1 MQVLLGE
8 HDYNTAGETDSLRL
22 KVGKILN
29 HPDYNERTTN
39 YDFALLKLRT
49 PVDFCAETHM
59 HIRPVCLPPDATQ
72 TYAGSVATVT
82 GWGTTTSGGD
92 LSSTLQEVEVVVLTN
107 YNCKGDLHLISLG
120 KSLED

>member
-1 MQVLLGE
+1 M
-8 HDYNTAGETDSLRL
+8 A
-22 KVGKILN
+22 KILN

-49 PVDFCAETHM
+49 PVDFCAKA
-59 HIRPVCLPPDATQ
+59 HIRPVCLPTDASQ

-82 GWGTTTSGGD
+82 GWGTTTSGGN

-107 YNCKGDLHLISLG
+107 YNCKGDLHFISVA
-120 KSLED
+120 KV

>member
-1 MQVLLGE
+1 MLGE
-8 HDYNTAGETDSLRL
+8 HDYNTAGETDRLRL
-22 KVGKILN
+22 RVVKILN

-49 PVDFCAETHM
+49 PVDFCAKA
-59 HIRPVCLPPDATQ
+59 HIKPVCLPTDASQ

-82 GWGTTTSGGD
+82 GWGTTTSGGN

-107 YNCKGDLHLISLG
+107 YNCKGDLHFISVA
-120 KSLED
+120 KV